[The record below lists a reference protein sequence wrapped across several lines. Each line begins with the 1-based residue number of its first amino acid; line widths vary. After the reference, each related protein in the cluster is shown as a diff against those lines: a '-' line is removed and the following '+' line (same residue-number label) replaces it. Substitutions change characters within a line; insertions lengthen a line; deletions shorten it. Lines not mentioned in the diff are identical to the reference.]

1 MKNKSLL
8 ILFLLPLMSLKAQD
22 TAPISS
28 SVFGGDNR
36 IFIEQSVRQGFY
48 VPFTSRHQYTK
59 HYSLYGLDLRIGRQ
73 TDGSEAWE
81 KLFNYPSYGL
91 LFRYEHNTLDSVKY
105 EHRNEFGQAITDWVA
120 LGDCY
125 SIAGFLD
132 GHFYNGKKWSFD
144 YGFTFGISFWPKYG
158 NEFIG
163 SPIDAHLAFQSGI
176 TLYVTD
182 HLDFYTRIL
191 FSHSSDGALKLPNYG
206 TNILSG
212 NVGIRYY
219 PESRPSVKDKKD
231 KELET
236 WYPTWSLN
244 ISNAFGLLQTNTRL
258 HGKLPVEMSYYT
270 ADYIQVGF
278 THHFHP
284 KFCYNFGL
292 EFGYTGE
299 TKVKYEQAY
308 LRYIGDPYEESVL
321 ETSLEEYSFPKS
333 SHIAASLSFEVLYNK
348 LAVCFGLG
356 YYLSHG
362 IYLGTNEHKTWGF
375 TESSMT
381 PFELQYLPTDYRNYF
396 GRLGLKYYF
405 GKDNR
410 FYAGM
415 SVKAHASVDY
425 IEWTIGTHLFQHKG
439 KNYKR

>member
-1 MKNKSLL
+1 MKKL
-8 ILFLLPLMSLKAQD
+8 ILLLSFLLLLVSLKAQKD
-22 TAPISS
+22 VSKTSS
-28 SVFGGDNR
+28 IFGKDNH
-36 IFIEQSVRQGFY
+36 IFIEQGVRQGFY
-48 VPFTSRHQYTK
+48 VPFSSRHQYTK

-105 EHRNEFGQAITDWVA
+105 EHRNEFGQATTDWVA
-120 LGDCY
+120 LSDCY
-125 SIAGFLD
+125 TVAGFLD
-132 GHFYNGKKWSFD
+132 GHFYNGKILSFD
-144 YGFTFGISFWPKYG
+144 YGFTFGLSFWPMYG

-163 SPIDAHLAFQSGI
+163 SPVDAHLAFQSGF
-176 TLYVTD
+176 TLHFSD
-182 HLDFYTRIL
+182 HLDFQTRVL

-212 NVGIRYY
+212 SIGMRYY
-219 PESRPSVKDKKD
+219 PEGKPSVKVR
-231 KELET
+231 EPEI
-236 WYPTWSLN
+236 WYPTWALN
-244 ISNAFGLLQTNTRL
+244 VSNAFGLLQTNTRL
-258 HGKLPVEMSYYT
+258 HGNLPVEMPYYS

-284 KFCYNFGL
+284 KFRYNFGL
-292 EFGYTGE
+292 ELGYTGE

-308 LRYIGDPYEESVL
+308 LRFIGDPYEDCPL
-321 ETSLEEYSFPKS
+321 ETSLEEYKFLKS
-333 SHIAASLSFEVLYNK
+333 THLAAHCSFEVLYNN
-348 LAVCFGLG
+348 LAVCLGFG

-362 IYLGTNEHKTWGF
+362 IYLGTDENKTWGV

-381 PFELQYLPTDYRNYF
+381 PFELQYLPTDYRNFY

-415 SVKAHASVDY
+415 FVKAHASVDY
-425 IEWTIGTHLFQHKG
+425 IEWTLGTHLFQHNG
-439 KNYKR
+439 KNKKLE